1 MNADLQWIGI
11 LRCINYGPQ
20 HSTMYF
26 ILIYYFSLLRNKEF
40 RTGFAFQIWMVHLCE
55 YLLREEDMTDVECLL
70 F

>member
-1 MNADLQWIGI
+1 
-11 LRCINYGPQ
+11 
-20 HSTMYF
+20 MYF